1 MAFYLSLFVKFGRR
15 TYQCDFG
22 LSTPVVHS
30 FALVKNAFTSVQ
42 QPQVRVR
49 VSSFGCMNDMPRR
62 EKREIR
68 GSGPARATA

>member
-1 MAFYLSLFVKFGRR
+1 MR
-15 TYQCDFG
+15 DFG
-22 LSTPVVHS
+22 LSRTVVHS

-49 VSSFGCMNDMPRR
+49 VDAIGCMNDMPMR